1 MTEPLAHVFS
11 PVMIGGLRLPHRI
24 VMGAMH
30 LGLENRDDGGA
41 ALAAFYAERARGGA
55 GLMVTGGAAVSAAG
69 VGGPDYGVLPDGS
82 FRSRL
87 RRVTAAVH
95 DAGGLIALQLFHAG
109 RYGRPAPAT
118 APVAPS
124 AILSRISGREP
135 VALSADGV
143 RATIADFARGGEQAR
158 ELGFDA
164 VEIMG
169 SEGYLIDQFLSPVTN
184 LRDDDWGGDPARRMR
199 FGVEVLQ
206 AVRRSAGDGFPVIV
220 RFSGADL
227 MEGGVGQDDVLSFAR
242 ALAAAGADALNV
254 GVGWHESPV
263 PTVQAIVPPGVWAP
277 VAAAVRQAAAPL
289 PVIASNR
296 VSRLEM
302 AEAIL
307 SAGQADIVSLARPF
321 LADPALISRTRRRQA
336 VNVCIGCNQA
346 CIDRSLSDAEVSCM
360 VNPRAG
366 RELDYPPARAA
377 RSARVA
383 VVGAGPAGLQ
393 AAWHLAAAGH
403 QVSVFEAA
411 HALGG
416 QFRLARQIPG
426 KQDYAATIAYFA
438 AELARLGVTVQLSR
452 PVTAA
457 DLALLRSYDGLIVA
471 TGARPRPAGIPG
483 DTLPH
488 VLAYPD
494 AFGAG
499 ALGERVVIIGGGG
512 IAVDLAHM
520 ASYGDSTL
528 DPAERFRREH
538 GLAPGPAPASGRRA
552 VTILHRGARL
562 GARLG
567 KSTRWA
573 VLGELRRSGVQI
585 RSGIRYQRIT
595 PEGVHILDAD
605 GEARL
610 VAADTVVIA
619 AGQEP
624 DDTIPGLARQAG
636 VWHRTVGGA
645 RDVTGLDAVRA
656 FADGL
661 AAATELTGLGHGG

>member
-1 MTEPLAHVFS
+1 MTEPLAHVFA
-11 PVMIGGLRLPHRI
+11 PATIGGLRLPHRI

-55 GLMVTGGAAVSAAG
+55 GLMVTGGAAVSPAG
-69 VGGPDYGVLPDGS
+69 VGGADYGVLPDGS

-87 RRVTAAVH
+87 GRVTAAVH

-135 VALSADGV
+135 AALSADGV
-143 RATIADFARGGEQAR
+143 RATIADFARGAAQAR

-184 LRDDDWGGDPARRMR
+184 RRDDDWGGDPARRMR
-199 FGVEVLQ
+199 FGVEVLR

-242 ALAAAGADALNV
+242 ALAGAGADALNV
-254 GVGWHESPV
+254 GVGWHESRV

-277 VAAAVRQAAAPL
+277 VAAAVRQAAGPV

-296 VSRLEM
+296 VSRLET
-302 AEAIL
+302 AAIL
-307 SAGQADIVSLARPF
+307 AAGQADIVSLARPF
-321 LADPALISRTRRRQA
+321 LADPALISRTRRQQA

-346 CIDRSLSDAEVSCM
+346 CIDHSLSDAEVSCM

-366 RELDYPPARAA
+366 RELDFPRSRAA
-377 RSARVA
+377 RPARVA

-393 AAWHLAAAGH
+393 AAWQLAAAGH
-403 QVSVFEAA
+403 QVCVFEAA
-411 HALGG
+411 DELGG
-416 QFRLARQIPG
+416 QFQLARQVPG
-426 KQDYAATIAYFA
+426 KEDYAATIGYFA
-438 AELARLGVTVQLSR
+438 AELARLGATVRLGR
-452 PVTAA
+452 PVTAG
-457 DLALLRSYDGLIVA
+457 DLALLQSYDGLIVA

-512 IAVDLAHM
+512 IAVDLAHL
-520 ASYGDSTL
+520 ASHGDSTL
-528 DPAERFRREH
+528 EPAERFRREY
-538 GLAPGPAPASGRRA
+538 GLAPGPAPAGGRRD
-552 VTILHRGARL
+552 VTILHRGTRL

-573 VLGELRRSGVQI
+573 VLGELRRSGVRI
-585 RSGIRYQRIT
+585 RSGVRYERIAAD
-595 PEGVHILDAD
+595 GVHILDAD
-605 GEARL
+605 GAPGL
-610 VAADTVVIA
+610 VTADTVVIA
-619 AGQEP
+619 AGQQP
-624 DDTIPGLARQAG
+624 DDTIPALARQAG

-656 FADGL
+656 FAEGL
-661 AAATELTGLGHGG
+661 DAAAEAGELGRGG